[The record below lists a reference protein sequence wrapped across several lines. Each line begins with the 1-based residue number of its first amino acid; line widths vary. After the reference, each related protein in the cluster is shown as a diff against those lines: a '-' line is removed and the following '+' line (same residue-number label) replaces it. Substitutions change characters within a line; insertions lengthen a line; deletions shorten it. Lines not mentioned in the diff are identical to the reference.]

1 MIKQPLRA
9 LFAALIYPLAIVA
22 TPNVLG
28 AEVNMQRIITLT
40 VKKGEEIKL
49 DLSGDAPGTK
59 VVVEN
64 GTAKETLEVD
74 KNWVHRKTYTA
85 AETTITIYGN
95 VGRFYCGYN
104 YGNLTA
110 LDVSRNTELKELY
123 CFDNQIS
130 TLDLSKNTALT
141 GLYCYGNRL
150 TELDV
155 SKNINLI
162 ELYCYNNRIK
172 VLDVSKNRLLELFD
186 CSFNQLTALDVSQNG
201 ELEEVYCY
209 NNPLTTVAWDLFF
222 CSLPDHTAVS
232 WKSKVYPIEDVAS
245 PNKALALAANGSTA
259 TSKSWKILYRNS
271 GSPVEGFTG
280 QRKCPPPFLTLTYH
294 AGPNGSLEG
303 ETTQRVKPGT
313 SSSQVKAIPM
323 PGHEFTRWSD
333 GKTDNPRIDNEVMS
347 DIDVTAEF
355 QSLASVMEKELAP
368 LPVHPNPTQHGI
380 HMVAEGTVTVCSLGG
395 DTLLTI
401 AAKGEF
407 YLDLGDL
414 PAGVY
419 IVRTGNRI
427 ARVVKR

>member
-9 LFAALIYPLAIVA
+9 LFAALIYPLAIIA
-22 TPNVLG
+22 TPNALR

-74 KNWVHRKTYTA
+74 KSWVHRKTYIA

-172 VLDVSKNRLLELFD
+172 FLDVSKNRLL
-186 CSFNQLTALDVSQNG
+186 
-201 ELEEVYCY
+201 
-209 NNPLTTVAWDLFF
+209 
-222 CSLPDHTAVS
+222 
-232 WKSKVYPIEDVAS
+232 
-245 PNKALALAANGSTA
+245 
-259 TSKSWKILYRNS
+259 
-271 GSPVEGFTG
+271 
-280 QRKCPPPFLTLTYH
+280 
-294 AGPNGSLEG
+294 
-303 ETTQRVKPGT
+303 
-313 SSSQVKAIPM
+313 
-323 PGHEFTRWSD
+323 
-333 GKTDNPRIDNEVMS
+333 
-347 DIDVTAEF
+347 
-355 QSLASVMEKELAP
+355 
-368 LPVHPNPTQHGI
+368 
-380 HMVAEGTVTVCSLGG
+380 
-395 DTLLTI
+395 
-401 AAKGEF
+401 
-407 YLDLGDL
+407 
-414 PAGVY
+414 
-419 IVRTGNRI
+419 
-427 ARVVKR
+427 